1 VNRDQSPI
9 STVNANPVSE
19 EMPRRQPSRLT
30 GSVNHGEA
38 CHRAAIEG
46 RWATTMRFYAGPTL
60 LAIDEELGYLPLP
73 NEVASALFQVV
84 SQRYFPA
91 AGQITKRH
99 FDASKEKSFGLVRSE
114 ARSSVSVLSLAAKA
128 TALHSSPGFRQPP
141 AALAAPVS
149 APGTPRPAVPQP
161 LRSR

>member
-1 VNRDQSPI
+1 MNRDQSPI

-30 GSVNHGEA
+30 GSANRGEA
-38 CHRAAIEG
+38 WHRAGTEG

-73 NEVASALFQVV
+73 NEAASALFQVV
-84 SQRYFPA
+84 SQRYFSA

-99 FDASKEKSFGLVRSE
+99 FDASKEKSFGVGAQRGE
-114 ARSSVSVLSLAAKA
+114 VVSFGPFPRRKSNCGAQF
-128 TALHSSPGFRQPP
+128 TRISP
-141 AALAAPVS
+141 AAGGTGCAGVSTRNSQASGTAA
-149 APGTPRPAVPQP
+149 ATI
-161 LRSR
+161 